1 MHGGEVAFRRM
12 TWHLYLLECSD
23 GSLYTG
29 ITTDVE
35 RRFQEHLDG
44 KGARY
49 TRSHKSVRLV
59 ASCLVGSRA
68 EALRAELAIKA
79 LPKARK
85 IAAVHS
91 FAEKKPAMRIPV
103 DLPLAYR
110 LLNHGPVTLV
120 SSAHGGKQNVMAA
133 AWAMPLD
140 FDPPKVAV
148 VIDANTFTRG
158 LIEASGEFALNI
170 PCKAIAAQVLKA
182 GSASGKDVDKFDH
195 AKLGNFQ
202 AQIIGAP
209 LVEGCV
215 AWLECR
221 ILPRPDN
228 EKRHDLFLA
237 EVVAAQADDR
247 VFKDGRWQF
256 GDNDDLRTLHYYGGG
271 SFALT
276 GDTIEVSGTSD

>member
-1 MHGGEVAFRRM
+1 M
-12 TWHLYLLECSD
+12 TWHLYLLECTD

-35 RRFQEHLDG
+35 RRFQDHRDG

-49 TRSHKSVRLV
+49 TRSHKPVRLV
-59 ASCLVGSRA
+59 ASCPVGSRA
-68 EALRAELAIKA
+68 EALRAEMALKR
-79 LPKARK
+79 LPKDRK
-85 IAAVHS
+85 IAALQT
-91 FAEKKPAMRIPV
+91 FTQTTTTMRIPV
-103 DLPLAYR
+103 DLPQAYR

-120 SSAHGGKQNVMAA
+120 SSAHEDKKNVMAA

-170 PCKAIAAQVLKA
+170 PGKAIAVQVLKA
-182 GSASGKDVDKFDH
+182 GSASGKDVDKFAH
-195 AKLGNFQ
+195 TGLGSFP

-209 LVEGCV
+209 LIEGCV

-221 ILPRPDN
+221 VLPRPDN
-228 EKRHDLFLA
+228 QQRHDLFLA
-237 EVVAAQADDR
+237 EVMAAQADQR

-256 GDNDDLRTLHYYGGG
+256 SDDDLRTIHYYGGG
-271 SFALT
+271 SFAVT
-276 GDTIEVSGTSD
+276 GDTIEVSGDMD

>member
-1 MHGGEVAFRRM
+1 M
-12 TWHLYLLECSD
+12 TWNLYLIECID

-35 RRFQEHLDG
+35 RRFQEHLGG

-49 TRSHKSVRLV
+49 TRSHKPVRLV

-68 EALRAELAIKA
+68 EALRAELALKR
-79 LPKARK
+79 LPKAKK

-91 FAEKKPAMRIPV
+91 FALRAPTMRIPV
-103 DLPLAYR
+103 ELPHAYR

-120 SSAHGGKQNVMAA
+120 TSAHEGKQNVMAA
-133 AWAMPLD
+133 AWAMPID

-148 VIDANTFTRG
+148 VIDANTFTRN

-170 PCKAIAAQVLKA
+170 PCRAIAAEVLKA
-182 GSASGKDVDKFDH
+182 GSASGKDVDKFVH
-195 AKLGNFQ
+195 AVLGNFP
-202 AQIIGAP
+202 AQVVGAP

-221 ILPRPDN
+221 VLPRPDN
-228 EKRHDLFLA
+228 QQRHDLFLA

-247 VFKDGRWQF
+247 VFRDGKWQF
-256 GDNDDLRTLHYYGGG
+256 ADDDLRTLHYFGGG
-271 SFALT
+271 SFAVT
-276 GDTIEVSGTSD
+276 GETIEVAVDTN

>member
-1 MHGGEVAFRRM
+1 M
-12 TWHLYLLECSD
+12 TWHIYLLECSD

-29 ITTDVE
+29 ITTNVE
-35 RRFQEHLDG
+35 RRYQEHLDG

-49 TRSHKSVRLV
+49 TRSHPPLRLV
-59 ASCLVGSRA
+59 ASCPVGSRA
-68 EALRAELAIKA
+68 EALRAELALKR
-79 LPKARK
+79 LPKSRK
-85 IAAVHS
+85 IAALES
-91 FAEKKPAMRIPV
+91 FAQTMKPIMRTTVP
-103 DLPLAYR
+103 LPQAYR

-120 SSAHGGKQNVMAA
+120 TSAHEGKQNVMAA

-170 PCKAIAAQVLKA
+170 PCRAIADNVLKA
-182 GSASGKDVDKFDH
+182 GSASGKDVDKFVH
-195 AKLGNFQ
+195 AGLTHFP

-215 AWLECR
+215 VWLECR
-221 ILPRPDN
+221 VLPRPDN
-228 EKRHDLFLA
+228 QQRHDLFLG

-276 GDTIEVSGTSD
+276 GNTIEVSGDSD

>member
-1 MHGGEVAFRRM
+1 MKHLGPLLPAIWR
-12 TWHLYLLECSD
+12 LYLIECID

-49 TRSHKSVRLV
+49 TRSHKPVRLV
-59 ASCLVGSRA
+59 ASCPVGSRA
-68 EALRAELAIKA
+68 EALRAELALKR
-79 LPKARK
+79 LPKDRK
-85 IAAVHS
+85 IDAIQT
-91 FAEKKPAMRIPV
+91 FAKTISTMRIPV
-103 DLPLAYR
+103 DISNAYR
-110 LLNHGPVTLV
+110 LINHGPVTLV
-120 SSAHGGKQNVMAA
+120 TSTHQEKRNVMAA

-170 PCKAIAAQVLKA
+170 PCRAIAAQVLKA
-182 GSASGKDVDKFDH
+182 GSASGKEVDKFADSG
-195 AKLGNFQ
+195 LGNFP
-202 AQIIGAP
+202 AQVIGAP

-221 ILPRPDN
+221 VLPRPDN
-228 EKRHDLFLA
+228 QLRHDLFIA
-237 EVVAAQADDR
+237 EVVAAQAEER
-247 VFKDGRWQF
+247 VFKDGRWEF
-256 GDNDDLRTLHYYGGG
+256 GGNDDLRTLHYYGGG
-271 SFALT
+271 SFAVT
-276 GDTIEVSGTSD
+276 GESIEVSGDTD

>member
-1 MHGGEVAFRRM
+1 MHGSGVAFRCM
-12 TWHLYLLECSD
+12 TWYLYLIECTD

-49 TRSHKSVRLV
+49 TRSHKPVRLV

-68 EALRAELAIKA
+68 EALRAELALKR
-79 LPKARK
+79 LPKSRK
-85 IAAVHS
+85 IAALHS
-91 FAEKKPAMRIPV
+91 FAQKKSAMRIPV
-103 DLPLAYR
+103 DLPHAYR

-120 SSAHGGKQNVMAA
+120 TSAHEGRQNVMAA

-170 PCKAIAAQVLKA
+170 PCRAIAAQVLKA
-182 GSASGKDVDKFDH
+182 GSASGKDVDKFAH
-195 AKLGNFQ
+195 TGLLRFP
-202 AQIIGAP
+202 AQVIGAP
-209 LVEGCV
+209 LIEGCV

-221 ILPRPDN
+221 VLPRPDN
-228 EKRHDLFLA
+228 QQRHDLFLA
-237 EVVAAQADDR
+237 EVVAAQADER

-271 SFALT
+271 AFAVT
-276 GDTIEVSGTSD
+276 GETIEVSDDTD